1 MASAIRLTV
10 ANAFVELYL
19 HLILAIIYMS
29 ADKDEYVQFC
39 VQSVR
44 FMPRQQIGNRPS
56 VARCWLAKCPGASS
70 ETVNSCSK

>member
-1 MASAIRLTV
+1 MRYITQLMASAIRLTV

-39 VQSVR
+39 DSQLGLCHANKSETD
-44 FMPRQQIGNRPS
+44 P
-56 VARCWLAKCPGASS
+56 LLPGAGSRS
-70 ETVNSCSK
+70 V